1 MGDAM
6 KKVKTGDPLEI
17 PARTFNTFVDAARA
31 FQGRQRDQGQTPQAR
46 LPRNGIVP
54 VKNAS
59 GADRERFDI
68 LGVDA
73 PIFTP
78 TDNED
83 SFKNQVALKGVI
95 PTEAD
100 HAGRFAILLEPLK
113 TGAIGLACVQGV
125 CPVKV
130 SVEDED
136 HPCADVNDGQ
146 VGSLKSGLSGAAFIL
161 WKESGTGEKWAV
173 VKLGVPSDPFGS
185 LFAVLVTKDGGVA
198 GDAATDC
205 TFTYTVKDLLGA
217 ELATALSPLRP
228 RFAHTEYVEPG
239 ADSPGV
245 AWYDAQGDLH
255 LLEAVEEVPKTDLVA
270 VLTSIRYD
278 TTAHEFQ
285 YKKTNVRVIE
295 TEDEDAAWTA
305 ITDLTECDDT

>member
-1 MGDAM
+1 MSLQ
-6 KKVKTGDPLEI
+6 KVKSGDPLEI
-17 PARTFNTFVDAARA
+17 PARTHNAFIDAARDHLA
-31 FQGRQRDQGQTPQAR
+31 RQQNVAGAPVAELRPG
-46 LPRNGIVP
+46 GIVP

-68 LGVDA
+68 LGIDA

-83 SFKNQVALKGVI
+83 GFKNQVALKGVL

-113 TGAIGLACVQGV
+113 AGAIGLACVQGV

-146 VGSLKSGLSGAAFIL
+146 AGSLKSGVSGAAFIL

-173 VKLGVPSDPFGS
+173 VKLGVPPDSLGS

-239 ADSPGV
+239 ADSPGT
-245 AWYDAQGDLH
+245 AWYDAQGDLQ

-270 VLTSIRYD
+270 VLTSLRYD

-285 YKKTNVRVIE
+285 YKKTSVRVIE

>member
-1 MGDAM
+1 MGDAL
-6 KKVKTGDPLEI
+6 KKAQPSKPLRI
-17 PARTFNTFVDAARA
+17 PARAYNAFIDAAR
-31 FQGRQRDQGQTPQAR
+31 DHQAR
-46 LPRNGIVP
+46 QQNVDGAPAAELRPGGIVP

-68 LGVDA
+68 VGIDA

-78 TDNED
+78 GDNED
-83 SFKNQVALKGVI
+83 SFKNHVALKGI
-95 PTEAD
+95 LPTEAD
-100 HAGRFAILLEPLK
+100 HAGRFAILLEPLR
-113 TGAIGLACVQGV
+113 TGAIGLACVQGI

-130 SVEDED
+130 SVDDED
-136 HPCADVNDGQ
+136 HACADVNDGQ
-146 VGSLKSGLSGAAFIL
+146 AGSLKSGLGGAAFIL

-173 VKLGVPSDPFGS
+173 VKLGVPPDSLGD

-205 TFTYTVKDLLGA
+205 TFTYTVKDLFGA

-228 RFAHTEYVEPG
+228 RFANTEYVEPS
-239 ADSPGV
+239 ADSPGI
-245 AWYDAQGDLH
+245 AWYDPQGDLR

-285 YKKTNVRVIE
+285 YKKTNVRVME